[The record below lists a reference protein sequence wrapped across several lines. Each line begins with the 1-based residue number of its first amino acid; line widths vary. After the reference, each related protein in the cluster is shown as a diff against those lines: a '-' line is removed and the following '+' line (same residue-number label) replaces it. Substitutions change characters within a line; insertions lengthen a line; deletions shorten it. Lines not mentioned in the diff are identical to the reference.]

1 MKLTEHFRAIDPDL
15 KKVILFGSLAEKTVR
30 SVDFDIDMAVESDRY
45 LQLVSVAMKSDF
57 KVDLVEIAAL
67 PAHVKK
73 RVLEKGIVL
82 YEA

>member
-1 MKLTEHFRAIDPDL
+1 V

-30 SVDFDIDMAVESDRY
+30 SENFDIDLAVESDRY
-45 LQLVSVAMKSDF
+45 LEMVSVAMKSSF

-67 PAHVKK
+67 PAHVRR
-73 RVLEKGIVL
+73 RVLEKETIL